1 MAATKTVNG
10 LGHDYVFDEGSSPQ
24 LRSGFI
30 QSQAFRQ
37 GVEQIVA
44 HQIQTGNVDGASSY
58 NRHVGPVAPI
68 SDIRGAEALNYRK
81 GEKVLRCKL
90 AACYRL
96 ASIYRWDEGPYC
108 SITARLAKE
117 SEQFLINP
125 FGIMCDEVTAAHL
138 VKVDIAGN
146 VIDNGCTNLGYCPES
161 VALHGAL
168 YAARPDINCA
178 FFISSS
184 LAISLSVLKCG
195 LLPLCHEAMVV
206 GEISYADYV
215 GSLAYPENCQQLMHS
230 FRKNSKV
237 LFLRNFGVIVSGETI
252 EETFHIANNL
262 MIAVETQM
270 SLIPVGLNNIHF
282 PTNETLQVTNNT
294 ERELP
299 PGVNAANK
307 WCYGEVEFEGLMRQL
322 DNAGY
327 CTGYIYRDSA
337 SRQKTLRS
345 YSTTDVPTTNL
356 SSFSEDKDLS
366 NLSQLLAQRRT
377 ARPEWTIS
385 PNTYIKE
392 EYSGRDT
399 PLDRKTPVKWV
410 SDSNAGGLSKPRS
423 SSVKVV
429 STNKFAP
436 QGSNPRELREKV
448 KEIRKE
454 YFEDTITAGPQ
465 STILEGLTW
474 EEAQRIKAGQ
484 AVGGIDNVLVSAAS
498 RGIIQR
504 DHQPKAL
511 FYKNYQL
518 GNPFEN
524 VTDRELDQYK
534 KEVEKKSRK
543 GYDPSFSDSE
553 ILDRRYDPK
562 QSFVVDQGRKSVDS
576 ELYFRETKP
585 MPPAPVIRVPVL
597 ETNVDDLSPPVQ
609 VAVKP
614 VLTPHSQP
622 KAPEPVVHREPEQ
635 LKAPVRLETNEQ
647 EQLQR
652 TQSARYPERA
662 PEPKKEKKFLK
673 TGSLRLS
680 KKSAPA
686 HDSLLDAPSSR
697 EGTLDRSSKENSPAG
712 DTGSLTKEK
721 KKKRGFRLPSFSKK
735 KEKQ

>member
-1 MAATKTVNG
+1 MAATKTMNG
-10 LGHDYVFDEGSSPQ
+10 LGHDYLFDEGGSPQ

-30 QSQAFRQ
+30 QSQAFRE

-44 HQIQTGNVDGASSY
+44 HQIKTGNADVTSSY
-58 NRHVGPVAPI
+58 VNQHVGPVAPI

-96 ASIYRWDEGPYC
+96 ASIYRWDDPHC

-125 FGIMCDEVTAAHL
+125 FGILCDEVTAAHL
-138 VKVDIAGN
+138 VKVDITGN
-146 VIDNGCTNLGYCPES
+146 IVDNGCTNLGYCPES
-161 VALHGAL
+161 VALNGAL
-168 YAARPDINCA
+168 YAARPDVNCA
-178 FFISSS
+178 FFISSP

-206 GEISYADYV
+206 GDISYADYI
-215 GSLAYPENCQQLMHS
+215 GSLAYPDNCQQLMQA
-230 FRKNSKV
+230 FKKNSKV
-237 LFLRNFGVIVSGETI
+237 LFLRNFGVIVGGETV

-262 MIAVETQM
+262 MIAIETQM

-282 PTNETLQVTNNT
+282 PSNETLQVTNNT

-307 WCYGEVEFEGLMRQL
+307 WCYGEVEFEALMRQL

-327 CTGYIYRDSA
+327 CTGYVYRDS
-337 SRQKTLRS
+337 RQRTLRS
-345 YSTTDVPTTNL
+345 QSTTDVPTQSL

-377 ARPEWTIS
+377 VRPELTVS
-385 PNTYIKE
+385 PNTYHKE
-392 EYSGRDT
+392 EFSGRDT
-399 PLDRKTPVKWV
+399 PLDRKTPAKWV
-410 SDSNAGGLSKPRS
+410 TDSNSSGLSKPRS

-454 YFEDTITAGPQ
+454 YFEDSITAGPQ

-474 EEAQRIKAGQ
+474 EEARRIKAGQ
-484 AVGGIDNVLVSAAS
+484 VVGGVDNVLVSAAS

-518 GNPFEN
+518 GNPFDN
-524 VTDRELDQYK
+524 VTDRDLEQYK
-534 KEVEKKSRK
+534 KEVEKKSRR
-543 GYDPSFSDSE
+543 GVDASFSDSE

-562 QSFVVDQGRKSVDS
+562 DSIVVDQGRKSVDS
-576 ELYFRETKP
+576 ELYVRETKP
-585 MPPAPVIRVPVL
+585 SSPPAPVIRVPVL

-609 VAVKP
+609 VAIKP
-614 VLTPHSQP
+614 VLTPQSQP

-635 LKAPVRLETNEQ
+635 LKAPVRPEVSEQ
-647 EQLQR
+647 ELQR
-652 TQSARYPERA
+652 TQSARYPERP

-673 TGSLRLS
+673 SGSLRLS
-680 KKSAPA
+680 KKPAPA
-686 HDSLLDAPSSR
+686 HDALLDEPSNRSL
-697 EGTLDRSSKENSPAG
+697 TLDYRSSKENSPAG

-735 KEKQ
+735 KDKQ

>member
-10 LGHDYVFDEGSSPQ
+10 LGHDYLFDEGGSPH

-30 QSQAFRQ
+30 QSQAFRE

-44 HQIQTGNVDGASSY
+44 HQIKTGNADGASSY
-58 NRHVGPVAPI
+58 NANQHVGPVAPI

-90 AACYRL
+90 AACNRL
-96 ASIYRWDEGPYC
+96 ASIYRWDDGPYC
-108 SITARLAKE
+108 SITARLARE
-117 SEQFLINP
+117 SDQFLVNP
-125 FGIMCDEVTAAHL
+125 FGILCDEVTAAHL
-138 VKVDIAGN
+138 MKVDVVGN
-146 VIDNGCTNLGYCPES
+146 VVDNGCTNLGYCPES

-168 YAARPDINCA
+168 YAARPDVNCA
-178 FFISSS
+178 FFISSP
-184 LAISLSVLKCG
+184 LAVSLSVLKCG

-215 GSLAYPENCQQLMHS
+215 GSLAYPENCQQLMQS
-230 FRKNSKV
+230 FKKNSKV
-237 LFLRNFGVIVSGETI
+237 LFLRNFGVVVSGETI

-262 MIAVETQM
+262 MIAVETQI

-307 WCYGEVEFEGLMRQL
+307 WCYGEVEFEALMRQL

-345 YSTTDVPTTNL
+345 QSTTDVPTTSV
-356 SSFSEDKDLS
+356 SSFSEDRDLS
-366 NLSQLLAQRRT
+366 NLSHLLAQRKT

-385 PNTYIKE
+385 PNTYHKDE
-392 EYSGRDT
+392 VSGRDT
-399 PLDRKTPVKWV
+399 PLDRKTPAKWV
-410 SDSNAGGLSKPRS
+410 SDSNSSGLSKPRS
-423 SSVKVV
+423 SSVRAV
-429 STNKFAP
+429 SSNKFAP

-454 YFEDTITAGPQ
+454 YFEDLITAGPQ

-474 EEAQRIKAGQ
+474 EEARRIKAGQ
-484 AVGGIDNVLVSAAS
+484 AVGGVDNVLVSAAS

-534 KEVEKKSRK
+534 REVEKKSRK
-543 GYDPSFSDSE
+543 GFDASVSDSE
-553 ILDRRYDPK
+553 WLDRRYDPK
-562 QSFVVDQGRKSVDS
+562 DSIVIDQGRKSVDS
-576 ELYFRETKP
+576 ELYLRESRPTY
-585 MPPAPVIRVPVL
+585 PAPIIRVPVL

-609 VAVKP
+609 VAVAVKP
-614 VLTPHSQP
+614 VLTPQSQP
-622 KAPEPVVHREPEQ
+622 KAPEPVVHREPVVHKEPEQ
-635 LKAPVRLETNEQ
+635 LKAPVRPEVSEQ
-647 EQLQR
+647 ELQR

-662 PEPKKEKKFLK
+662 PEPKKREEVPEVRV
-673 TGSLRLS
+673 T
-680 KKSAPA
+680 
-686 HDSLLDAPSSR
+686 SSF
-697 EGTLDRSSKENSPAG
+697 EEVIGLIT
-712 DTGSLTKEK
+712 
-721 KKKRGFRLPSFSKK
+721 
-735 KEKQ
+735 